1 MMLRTFASMAT
12 PGVFPGLPVKEIPG
26 SHGLPLVGSL
36 VDRFDYFVTEGAE
49 NFFKTRIQKYK
60 STVLRVNMPPGP
72 PIVSDPRVIML
83 LDAKTFPT
91 LFDLTKVDKRDVL
104 TGAYMPS
111 TDFTGGYR
119 TAVYQDPSEKSH
131 GKLKAFCFEV
141 LKMSHPRILPEFAR
155 AFEELC
161 VEVEKEFE
169 KEGKA
174 AFSGQVD
181 DLIFNFL
188 CRALVGADPVAPAP
202 GSLGTEGSIYV
213 TTWLAPQVAP
223 IASSGILPKV
233 LDELT
238 IHSIPLPFALVSG
251 NYQKLYDFI
260 DKRGSPVLD
269 MAVKDMGI
277 PRDEACHD
285 LLFNLGF
292 NAFGGMLIFFPSIVK
307 CIAKAGGD
315 FQREI
320 AKEVRGAMEANGGL
334 NMKALECMPLV
345 RSVVYEV
352 LRMEPPVPLQYA
364 RAKRDFMV
372 ESYEAQYEIKKGELL
387 GAYQPLATKD
397 PRVFANA
404 EEFVPGRFLGEEG
417 ENLLEYVLWS
427 NGRETEEATAD
438 NKQCAGKD
446 IVIMVARLLVAHL
459 FLRYDSFA
467 VDESSSSAIFTQL
480 TKAS

>member
-1 MMLRTFASMAT
+1 MTMRTFASMAK
-12 PGVFPGLPVKEIPG
+12 PGVTSALPLKEIPG
-26 SHGLPLVGSL
+26 SYGLPLVDSL

-119 TAVYQDPSEKSH
+119 TAVYQDPSEKTH

-141 LKMSHPRILPEFAR
+141 LKMSRPRIFPEFTK
-155 AFEELC
+155 AFDELS

-169 KEGKA
+169 NEGKA
-174 AFSGQVD
+174 SFSDKVD

-188 CRALVGADPVAPAP
+188 CRALIGADPVAPGPA
-202 GSLGTEGSIYV
+202 SLGNSGPTHLK
-213 TTWLAPQVAP
+213 TWLAPQLAP

-238 IHSIPLPFALVSG
+238 IHTITLPFALVSRD
-251 NYQKLYDFI
+251 YKKLYDFV
-260 DKRGSPVLD
+260 DTRGSALLD
-269 MAVKDMGI
+269 VAQNEMGLQ
-277 PRDEACHD
+277 RDEACHD
-285 LLFNLGF
+285 LLFHIGF
-292 NAFGGMLIFFPSIVK
+292 NAFGGMFILFPSIVK
-307 CIAKAGGD
+307 YIAKAGQD
-315 FQREI
+315 LQREI
-320 AKEVRGAMEANGGL
+320 AKEVRGAVEANGGL
-334 NMKALECMPLV
+334 NMKALESMPLL

-352 LRMEPPVPLQYA
+352 LRMDPPVPLQYA
-364 RAKRDFMV
+364 RARKDFMV
-372 ESYEAQYEIKKGELL
+372 ESYDAQYEIKEGELL
-387 GAYQPLATKD
+387 GGYQPLATKD
-397 PRVFANA
+397 SHVFANA

-417 ENLLEYVLWS
+417 EKLLEYVLWS
-427 NGRETEEATAD
+427 NGRETDESTVD

-446 IVIMVARLLVAHL
+446 IVPMVARLLVAHL